1 MPEVD
6 VKKCAALMEAIEGFS
21 TRYVE
26 CMATKEL
33 NGIQA
38 LMLMRLGG
46 REETIGSLSDHYFGT
61 NISYNVKKLVDAGY
75 IVRKDSKN
83 DRRIGL
89 VSLTGKGIRV
99 WTELSQ
105 RHQKFSSLASDDRV
119 TALSDAIRSLRVE
132 LESEGYPVRGVR

>member
-6 VKKCAALMEAIEGFS
+6 IKKCTALMEAIEGFT

-38 LMLMRLGG
+38 LMLMRLGD
-46 REETIGSLSDHYFGT
+46 REETIGSLSGHYFGT
-61 NISYNVKKLVDAGY
+61 NISYNVKKLVDGGY
-75 IVRKDSKN
+75 IVRKDSDN

-89 VSLTGKGIRV
+89 VSLTAKGKKV
-99 WTELSQ
+99 CSDLEN
-105 RHQKFSSLASDDRV
+105 RHQAFASLAEAARV
-119 TALSDAIRSLRVE
+119 TALSHAMRQLRSD
-132 LESEGYPVRGVR
+132 LESQ

>member
-6 VKKCAALMEAIEGFS
+6 VKKCTALMEQIEGFT

-38 LMLMRLGG
+38 LMLMRLGD

-75 IVRKDSKN
+75 IVRKDSDN

-89 VSLTGKGIRV
+89 VSLTAKGKKV
-99 WTELSQ
+99 WNEL
-105 RHQKFSSLASDDRV
+105 
-119 TALSDAIRSLRVE
+119 
-132 LESEGYPVRGVR
+132 